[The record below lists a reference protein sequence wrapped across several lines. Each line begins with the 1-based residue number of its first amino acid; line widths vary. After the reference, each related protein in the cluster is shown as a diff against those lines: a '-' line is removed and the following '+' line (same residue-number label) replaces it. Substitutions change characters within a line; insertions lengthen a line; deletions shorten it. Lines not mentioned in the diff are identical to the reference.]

1 MKAAVVVF
9 LGTNCEVET
18 KAALEKC
25 SFECEYVDSNTKSLL
40 NYDCVFL
47 CGGFSYGDYIRSGR
61 LAKFTPVIAA
71 LRDYI
76 EKQRGVCVGICNG
89 FQILCEAHLLKGA
102 LLENDSSRFICKN
115 VELELDFGG
124 ISKKISLHVAHKEG
138 KYVFS
143 KDDFDLVNNMA
154 FLRYVNNPNGSYCDV
169 AGIYDKNMRVMGLM
183 PHPERAMFARN
194 FGFDGKEIFNIVRD
208 EIKRG

>member
-89 FQILCEAHLLKGA
+89 FQILCEAEILPGA
-102 LLENDSSRFICKN
+102 LTHNSNMKFISKN
-115 VELELDFGG
+115 VNLEFNNNIIKLP
-124 ISKKISLHVAHKEG
+124 VAHHQGNYLKTENVE
-138 KYVFS
+138 VF
-143 KDDFDLVNNMA
+143 M
-154 FLRYVNNPNGSYCDV
+154 RYSEDVNGSDERI
-169 AGIYDKNMRVMGLM
+169 AGIIDKKNKVIGMM
-183 PHPERAMFARN
+183 PHPERAIN
-194 FGFDGKEIFNIVRD
+194 GLTGLYDGKIVFK
-208 EIKRG
+208 EFENLL

>member
-76 EKQRGVCVGICNG
+76 EKQIVDTIDSQYIEKKGVPYTKAVK
-89 FQILCEAHLLKGA
+89 LLKTTQKILFDKYKLKIEISEPFYGQEPDIEKLKA
-102 LLENDSSRFICKN
+102 FLKAKNTAVILSISENGGMKHWS
-115 VELELDFGG
+115 VLD
-124 ISKKISLHVAHKEG
+124 KISAKEVSF
-138 KYVFS
+138 YDSWV
-143 KDDFDLVNNMA
+143 
-154 FLRYVNNPNGSYCDV
+154 
-169 AGIYDKNMRVMGLM
+169 YDKVKL
-183 PHPERAMFARN
+183 RN
-194 FGFDGKEIFNIVRD
+194 IPQPSKLDDIFIMSVQT
-208 EIKRG
+208 EYTPITH